1 MNILYLLEIRIIS
14 FDFLA
19 ILYLNLFFI
28 PVLAA
33 MIYILDT
40 VALITALCVIPM
52 FPNGNPNRIILV
64 VSLVIGGF
72 AFFGTLSRLGDKYLE
87 LTVNKAKKPSSSSN
101 TMVCDLSDDDGSS
114 LRNGSGNTAKD
125 DNLRKL
131 SLGARAAR
139 KV

>member
-87 LTVNKAKKPSSSSN
+87 LTLNKAKKPSSSSN

-131 SLGARAAR
+131 SLGARAAT